1 MIARKGFTRPFSCLP
16 LMIAVLLAFSGALRA
31 SSAPGG
37 EERPRIGLALSGG
50 GARGAAHIGVLKVL
64 EKYNVPIDYI
74 AGTSM
79 GALVGGLYAS
89 GWSPAELERLI
100 SEIDWTDSF
109 LDVIPRSDRS
119 FRRKRDDDLY
129 LVRHKPGITSDG
141 LRFPRGILDGQKID
155 LLLRRLT
162 LPVVAIRD
170 FDDLRIP
177 FRAVAADL
185 ETGGAVVLGEGDLA
199 LALRASMSLPAV
211 FVPREVDGRPLI
223 DGGVSVNLPVDVVRS
238 MGADI
243 VIAVDIS
250 TPMAG
255 LEDIKSVLNVV
266 DQLSSF
272 LTQRNTTLQIASLG
286 AGDVFIRPDLGDIAT
301 GSFGRAVEAIPA
313 GVKAAEAAAG
323 RLSELAIPH
332 DEYAARLAGR
342 NARTELPVIDGV
354 RVRNDSRISDE
365 VIRARLEMDEGAR
378 LDVDRLE
385 ENLERIYGLELF
397 ESVYYDVREEAER
410 TVLHVDVRE
419 RSWGADYIQMGVSV
433 FEDFEGPNFNISLA
447 YQATAIN
454 RLSGEFR
461 AGAQGGSEPALFASF
476 YQPLDARLRYFVE
489 IEGSAVERADNIFD
503 ADGNKLSELQLRCFG
518 GRLSAGRELGA
529 WGEIR
534 AGLIR
539 ERRNIKVQVG
549 DPDAP
554 DADFDRGE
562 AFLRFTIDELDD
574 VNFPSRGGF
583 LRLTAA
589 AGVEELGSDATYEQG
604 ISEGAIAGT
613 FSGNTCLLRGYF
625 ASTRHNDSP
634 FQAMFTL
641 GGFTRL
647 SGLQMYELNGQ
658 HAALLSGIFYRKLG
672 LVDILPLYAGFSA
685 EYGGVFERRG
695 EIRPDAGIAA
705 GSLFLGAGTVLGPI
719 YLGIGFAEGD
729 RHNFYFCLGQLL
741 NDRRPG
747 LRER

>member
-1 MIARKGFTRPFSCLP
+1 MITRKRFPRPFSCLP
-16 LMIAVLLAFSGALRA
+16 LTIAALLVFSGALRGA
-31 SSAPGG
+31 AAPAG
-37 EERPRIGLALSGG
+37 EERPKIGLALSGG

-64 EKYNVPIDYI
+64 EKYNVPVDYI

-79 GALVGGLYAS
+79 GALIGGLYAS
-89 GWSPAELERLI
+89 GVSPAELERII
-100 SEIDWTDSF
+100 SEIDWTDAF
-109 LDVIPRSDRS
+109 LDAIARSDRS

-129 LVRHKPGITSDG
+129 LVRQKPGITSDG

-170 FDDLRIP
+170 FDDLGIP

-185 ETGGAVVLGEGDLA
+185 ETGEAVVLGEGDLA

-211 FVPREVDGRPLI
+211 FVPREINGRPLI

-250 TPMAG
+250 TPIAR
-255 LEDIKSVLNVV
+255 LEDIVSVLNVV

-286 AGDVFIRPDLGDIAT
+286 PSDIFIQPDLGNIGT

-313 GVKAAEAAAG
+313 GLKAAEAAAG
-323 RLSELAIPH
+323 RLSELAIPP

-342 NARTELPVIDGV
+342 SARRELPIINEV
-354 RVRNDSRISDE
+354 RVSNNSRLSDE
-365 VIRARLEMDEGAR
+365 VIRARLAVEEGAR
-378 LDVDRLE
+378 LDIDRLE
-385 ENLERIYGLELF
+385 ENLEQIYGLELF
-397 ESVYYDVREEAER
+397 ESVYFDVGEEPER

-447 YQATAIN
+447 YQATAMN
-454 RLSGEFR
+454 RLNGEFR
-461 AGAQGGSEPALFASF
+461 GGAQGGSEPALFASF

-489 IEGSAVERADNIFD
+489 IEGSVVERADNIYD
-503 ADGNKLSELQLRCFG
+503 SDGNKLSELQLRCFG

-529 WGEIR
+529 WGEMR

-539 ERRNIKVQVG
+539 ERRDIEVQVG

-554 DADFDRGE
+554 EADFNRGE
-562 AFLRFTIDELDD
+562 AFLRFTIDELDN
-574 VNFPSRGGF
+574 VNFPSRGDISPPDGGRGARGARLGLT
-583 LRLTAA
+583 LRA
-589 AGVEELGSDATYEQG
+589 
-604 ISEGAIAGT
+604 
-613 FSGNTCLLRGYF
+613 
-625 ASTRHNDSP
+625 
-634 FQAMFTL
+634 
-641 GGFTRL
+641 GGF
-647 SGLQMYELNGQ
+647 
-658 HAALLSGIFYRKLG
+658 
-672 LVDILPLYAGFSA
+672 
-685 EYGGVFERRG
+685 RG
-695 EIRPDAGIAA
+695 RVRPD
-705 GSLFLGAGTVLGPI
+705 L
-719 YLGIGFAEGD
+719 
-729 RHNFYFCLGQLL
+729 LGQYVSA
-741 NDRRPG
+741 PG
-747 LRER
+747 VLRVDPP